1 MAILDKDQLYM
12 LRALELAS
20 KGLGTVSP
28 NPMVGCV
35 IVNNDKIIGEGWHQ
49 KFGEPHAEVNAIESV
64 KDKSLLT
71 KSTVYVTLEPCSHQG
86 KTPPCADLLV
96 KHRVKEVKIA
106 NVDSNPLV
114 AGSGV
119 KRLEENGI
127 KVTTGILEAEGREL
141 NKRFFTFIEKKRPY
155 IILKWAQT
163 TDGFIARKDYDSK
176 WISGPQSRKLVHK
189 WRTEEAGIMVA
200 THTAKYDNPNLNARD
215 WEGEN
220 PVRIVIDKKL
230 ELPDSLNL
238 FDGIIPTLCY
248 NIKKNRSCNGV
259 EWIKVHKETLIEQL
273 LDDLYQRGI
282 QSVFVEG
289 GAALHKSLINARLWD
304 EARVFVADTIFGGGI
319 DAARISLPHQQEL
332 IGQDKLLV
340 YRNK

>member
-1 MAILDKDQLYM
+1 MTILDKDQLFM

-20 KGLGTVSP
+20 KGLGRVSP

-35 IVNNDKIIGEGWHQ
+35 IVYNDKIIGEGWHQ
-49 KFGEPHAEVNAIESV
+49 KLGEPHAEVNAIDSV
-64 KDKSLLT
+64 IDKSLLPE
-71 KSTVYVTLEPCSHQG
+71 STVYVTLEPCSHQG

-114 AGSGV
+114 AGKGV
-119 KRLEENGI
+119 KRLKTNGI
-127 KVTTGILEAEGREL
+127 KVTTGILEMEGREL

-189 WRTEEAGIMVA
+189 WRAEEASIMVA
-200 THTAKYDNPNLNARD
+200 THTAKYDNPKLNARD

-238 FDGIIPTLCY
+238 FDGSIPTLCY
-248 NIKKNRSCNGV
+248 NTKKNEVGSGV
-259 EWIKVHKETLIEQL
+259 EWIKIQKENLIEQL
-273 LDDLYQRGI
+273 LDDLYKRGI

-304 EARVFVADTIFGGGI
+304 EARVFVSDTIFGGGI
-319 DAARISLPHQQEL
+319 DAARVSLPHQQEL
-332 IGQDKLLV
+332 IGKDKLLV